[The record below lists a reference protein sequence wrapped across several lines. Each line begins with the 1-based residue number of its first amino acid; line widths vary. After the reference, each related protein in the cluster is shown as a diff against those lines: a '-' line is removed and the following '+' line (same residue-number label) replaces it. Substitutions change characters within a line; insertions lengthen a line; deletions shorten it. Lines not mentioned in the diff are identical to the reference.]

1 MAIARVRA
9 KNIGAIRH
17 NTDCQGHL
25 TDRDGFAQG
34 PGRGIEAGGMRKW
47 IRTELQ
53 WGSGRSGV
61 GDPGEVAL
69 GSGQSGVGAQTAW
82 QWGQDGVALG
92 PDGVALGSGWRG
104 THEGPAGVV
113 ESPAP
118 PGGRRGSDRG
128 VTMKEMRKP
137 RKHLRV
143 PAPRDEPGDNPNVY
157 DTSTYE

>member
-69 GSGQSGVGAQTAW
+69 GSGQSGVGARTAW
-82 QWGQDGVALG
+82 HWAQDGVALG
-92 PDGVALGSGWRG
+92 PNGVALGPVGVALMRVRPAWWRALLLRA
-104 THEGPAGVV
+104 EGAARTAA
-113 ESPAP
+113 S
-118 PGGRRGSDRG
+118 R
-128 VTMKEMRKP
+128 
-137 RKHLRV
+137 
-143 PAPRDEPGDNPNVY
+143 
-157 DTSTYE
+157 